1 MKLAVPR
8 EIWPGEKRVAITPD
22 TVKKYTGL
30 GFEVVIETGAGEYA
44 SIADDRY
51 VDAGATIAKTAKAAT
66 EDADIILKVRPP
78 MVEGKTNELAAYK
91 KGATVIGLIEPYDRA
106 ELIGKMAEAGLTSFA
121 MELVPRIS
129 RAQSMDVLSSQSN
142 LAGYRSVIDA
152 AHEFGRIFPMMMTAA
167 GTLAPTRIVVVGAG
181 VAGLQAI
188 ATGKRLGAVVSAFD
202 VRPAVKEQVQSL
214 GGTFIEVEDDD
225 AATAETAG
233 GYAREMSDDYKKKQA
248 AKLKEVL
255 AKTDIVITTA
265 LIPGRPAPEIV
276 TADMVA
282 GMKNGSIIIDL
293 AAERGGNVAGVKPG
307 ESTMTE
313 NGVKIIGPSNIV
325 SSVAADATA
334 MYAKNLLNFVT
345 LMVDGEKKE
354 MVINR
359 EDQIIAETMLTQNGK
374 MVHPKFGG
382 EAEKE
387 TEAENG

>member
-30 GFEVVIETGAGEYA
+30 GFEVVIESGAGAHA

-51 VDAGATIAKTAKAAT
+51 IDAGATIAKTAKDAT
-66 EDADIILKVRPP
+66 GDANVILKVRPP

-106 ELIGKMAEAGLTSFA
+106 DLITKMAEAGLTSFA

-142 LAGYRSVIDA
+142 LAGYRAVIDA

-248 AKLKEVL
+248 AKLKDVL

-293 AAERGGNVAGVKPG
+293 ASERGGNVAGVKPG
-307 ESTMTE
+307 ESTVTD

-354 MVINR
+354 MVFNR
-359 EDQIIAETMLTQNGK
+359 EDQIVAETMLTQDGK

-382 EAEKE
+382 DAEKE